1 MKLRKDNIKYL
12 YLLIIFIISFLLGK
26 QCSNNSSKTNYKP
39 ITDTLI
45 LHKVDTIKSK
55 DTIVKYAFKLK
66 YKIDTL
72 YQGVFIDSTNCNL
85 TKLYE
90 DSIITNNYNL
100 YKKSYIKGL
109 LINDTIGVKLK
120 VPLKIIDST
129 KIYITKHDTVYK
141 PNIWSIKAGMLV
153 SPNTLAPSIDYTKN
167 KITTLHLTNITTKQY
182 L

>member
-90 DSIITNNYNL
+90 
-100 YKKSYIKGL
+100 
-109 LINDTIGVKLK
+109 
-120 VPLKIIDST
+120 
-129 KIYITKHDTVYK
+129 
-141 PNIWSIKAGMLV
+141 
-153 SPNTLAPSIDYTKN
+153 
-167 KITTLHLTNITTKQY
+167 
-182 L
+182 